1 MTTCDLWYK
10 DDECVTSLLRVLLLT
25 TTVVCALC
33 EKKSLTGRNCKTCG
47 FSFYE
52 LFYFHLRFH
61 FHSSFFILAEAK
73 ARAKAQARRHISISV
88 AGVFPLTWTKETV
101 GATKDPSV

>member
-1 MTTCDLWYK
+1 MCYIVATCTPFN
-10 DDECVTSLLRVLLLT
+10 DDCCVRPLR
-25 TTVVCALC
+25 
-33 EKKSLTGRNCKTCG
+33 EKSLTEHNCKTCD

-52 LFYFHLRFH
+52 LFYFHLQFH

-88 AGVFPLTWTKETV
+88 AGVFPLTWTKQTV
-101 GATKDPSV
+101 GATKDPSVV